1 MSEHDAI
8 LFANAAFYAAFATRD
23 VTAMETVWAKDA
35 PISCI
40 HPGRPALSGRAAV
53 MRSWSAILGN
63 PEVLTISSHGETV
76 QLLGDVALVTCI
88 EQIRI
93 GAGAQFLAATNVF
106 VRSGSVWLMVH
117 HQAGG
122 AQIDP
127 ATLKTEEKG
136 PPN

>member
-8 LFANAAFYAAFATRD
+8 LFANAAFYAAFSTCDVAT
-23 VTAMETVWAKDA
+23 MENVWAKDRA
-35 PISCI
+35 VSCI
-40 HPGRPALSGRAAV
+40 HPGRPALTGRAAV

-63 PEVLTISSHGETV
+63 PEPLRISSHAETV
-76 QLLGDVALVTCI
+76 QVLGDVALVTCV
-88 EQIRI
+88 EKVRF
-93 GAGAQFLAATNVF
+93 GSGTQFLAATNVF
-106 VRSGSVWLMVH
+106 VRAGSVWLMVH

-127 ATLKTEEKG
+127 ASLKTEEKG